1 MQDGLATFGLRH
13 QKTLLFVVVVL
24 TALGVWAYAATPA
37 SIFPNMSFARIDV
50 VVDAGDLPPERVRLG
65 VAQPLERAFLGL
77 PAVTRVTA
85 TSAQGNVEV
94 LVDFESSSDARFD
107 LQYVDQAIAQA
118 RAVLPSD
125 VSTNASIVTPTS
137 EVVLAYAFQS
147 DSMSTTVLREFTERS
162 LVPEF
167 YGVPGL
173 ARMAVMGGRRREFAV
188 TLDPASLAARR
199 ITAGD
204 VGRAIADAND
214 IAAVGVRQQYYQR
227 NVLLLDSTVQTA
239 DELADLQM
247 PDADHNPVR
256 LSALGTVGLGVAP
269 AETAASYN
277 GRKAVVLSFYALP
290 GADAVKMSDE
300 IKRRMAGVARRI
312 PAGVTL
318 SRAWDQTDLVVAS
331 QRNLR
336 DAILVGAFLA
346 ILVILVFLQDL
357 RMTVVAALIIP
368 VAIAVTL
375 VAINRLGETLNLMSV
390 GGLAV
395 AVGLIIDDAIVVVEN
410 ISRHL
415 RIENAPVAAVSAA
428 MRELIAPMTAS
439 TLTTVVVFVPLTLLS
454 GIPGFF
460 FRSLALTLS
469 SALTVSLLLALF
481 VAPVLAGWL
490 IRPREQRPRRDL
502 AAALVR
508 GYEPVLR
515 YALDHR
521 AVVYAACAL
530 VLVATGALL
539 TRLPSDFLPD
549 LDEGQLQIDYRMPV
563 GTTLAASDA
572 AATRMEQLVLADP
585 AVSSVVRLTGIDP
598 NGFSPIAVREG
609 KLRIRLRP
617 ETERAPYRTVI
628 DRLRTRLSAAVPAS
642 DLEFTQLL
650 EEVLGDLTGSPQPI
664 AVTIVGPEQR
674 TLVAVATELADRLAK
689 VHGLSDVF
697 SGVAYDD
704 PTANVEPD
712 QARLASLGLTKSEL
726 GTYLESGAQGFVA
739 ADVPSAAAI
748 VTPVRVRVLGGDLFA
763 TPQGFVAANTLARV
777 GAARPTTD
785 VSELNGQRTMTV
797 TAGLEGDLSTAI
809 AGVRKAL
816 AATRLPPGYT
826 VTIGGAYQEQQQ
838 SFGEFVLV
846 IGIAVLLVYVVM
858 LATFRSFRLPL
869 VILTAIPLAL
879 IGVALALTVTRTP
892 VNVSSYMGLLLLV
905 GIVVKNG
912 ILLVDAA
919 NRRRVAGASV
929 RDALLDAG
937 RVRLRPIVMTTFAAI
952 GGLLPLAFGI
962 GAGAAMERPLAIAV
976 IGGLS
981 TATAFTLI
989 AIPVLYAGIAG
1000 RRAAA

>member
-1 MQDGLATFGLRH
+1 
-13 QKTLLFVVVVL
+13 
-24 TALGVWAYAATPA
+24 
-37 SIFPNMSFARIDV
+37 
-50 VVDAGDLPPERVRLG
+50 
-65 VAQPLERAFLGL
+65 
-77 PAVTRVTA
+77 
-85 TSAQGNVEV
+85 
-94 LVDFESSSDARFD
+94 
-107 LQYVDQAIAQA
+107 
-118 RAVLPSD
+118 
-125 VSTNASIVTPTS
+125 
-137 EVVLAYAFQS
+137 
-147 DSMSTTVLREFTERS
+147 
-162 LVPEF
+162 
-167 YGVPGL
+167 
-173 ARMAVMGGRRREFAV
+173 
-188 TLDPASLAARR
+188 
-199 ITAGD
+199 
-204 VGRAIADAND
+204 
-214 IAAVGVRQQYYQR
+214 
-227 NVLLLDSTVQTA
+227 
-239 DELADLQM
+239 
-247 PDADHNPVR
+247 
-256 LSALGTVGLGVAP
+256 
-269 AETAASYN
+269 
-277 GRKAVVLSFYALP
+277 
-290 GADAVKMSDE
+290 
-300 IKRRMAGVARRI
+300 
-312 PAGVTL
+312 
-318 SRAWDQTDLVVAS
+318 
-331 QRNLR
+331 
-336 DAILVGAFLA
+336 
-346 ILVILVFLQDL
+346 
-357 RMTVVAALIIP
+357 MTVVAALIIP

-515 YALDHR
+515 FALDHR
-521 AVVYAACAL
+521 AVVYAACVL

-617 ETERAPYRTVI
+617 EAERAPYRTVI
-628 DRLRTRLSAAVPAS
+628 DRLRTTLSAAVPAS

-650 EEVLGDLTGSPQPI
+650 EEVLGDLTDRSPAARSPSRSP
-664 AVTIVGPEQR
+664 GPDQR

-689 VHGLSDVF
+689 VRGLSDVF

-704 PTANVEPD
+704 PTATVEPD
-712 QARLASLGLTKSEL
+712 QARRASLGLTKSEL

-797 TAGLEGDLSTAI
+797 TAGLEGDLSTAV

-826 VTIGGAYQEQQQ
+826 VTIG
-838 SFGEFVLV
+838 
-846 IGIAVLLVYVVM
+846 
-858 LATFRSFRLPL
+858 RSLS
-869 VILTAIPLAL
+869 
-879 IGVALALTVTRTP
+879 GG
-892 VNVSSYMGLLLLV
+892 SSS
-905 GIVVKNG
+905 
-912 ILLVDAA
+912 
-919 NRRRVAGASV
+919 RSASSCWSS
-929 RDALLDAG
+929 AS
-937 RVRLRPIVMTTFAAI
+937 PSCW
-952 GGLLPLAFGI
+952 
-962 GAGAAMERPLAIAV
+962 
-976 IGGLS
+976 S
-981 TATAFTLI
+981 TS
-989 AIPVLYAGIAG
+989 
-1000 RRAAA
+1000 

>member
-24 TALGVWAYAATPA
+24 TALGVWAYVATPA
-37 SIFPNMSFARIDV
+37 AIFPNMSFARIDV
-50 VVDAGDLPPERVRLG
+50 VVDAGDLPPERVRLS

-85 TSAQGNVEV
+85 TSAQGNVEL
-94 LVDFESSSDARFD
+94 LVDFDPSSDARFD
-107 LQYVDQAIAQA
+107 LQYVDQAIAQVRGA
-118 RAVLPSD
+118 LPSD
-125 VSTNASIVTPTS
+125 VATNASIVTPTS
-137 EVVLAYAFQS
+137 EVVLAYALGS
-147 DSMSTTVLREFTERS
+147 DAISTTVLREFAERS
-162 LVPEF
+162 LVPQF

-173 ARMAVMGGRRREFAV
+173 ARMAVMGGQQREFAV

-199 ITAGD
+199 ITAAD
-204 VGRAIADAND
+204 VGKAIADANE
-214 IAAVGVRQQYYQR
+214 ISAVGVRQRDYQR
-227 NVLLLDSTVQTA
+227 NVMLLDSTVQTPEA
-239 DELADLQM
+239 LGRLQVT
-247 PDADHNPVR
+247 DADRNPVP
-256 LSALGTVGLGVAP
+256 LSALGTIGVGVAP
-269 AETAASYN
+269 PQTAASYN
-277 GRKAVVLSFYALP
+277 AKKTVVISFYALP

-300 IKRRMAGVARRI
+300 IKRRMRDVAPRI
-312 PAGVTL
+312 PVGVTL
-318 SRAWDQTDLVVAS
+318 DRAWDQTDLVVES

-336 DAILVGAFLA
+336 DAILVGACLA
-346 ILVILVFLQDL
+346 VLVILIFLQDL
-357 RMTVVAALIIP
+357 RMTLVAALIIP
-368 VAIAVTL
+368 IAIAVTL
-375 VAINRLGETLNLMSV
+375 VAMNRLGETLNLMSV

-410 ISRHL
+410 ISRHM
-415 RIENAPVAAVSAA
+415 RIEGEPTSAIASA

-439 TLTTVVVFVPLTLLS
+439 TLTTVVVFIPLTLLG

-469 SALTVSLLLALF
+469 AALTVSLLLALF

-490 IRPREQRPRRDL
+490 IRPRVPKTGRDL
-502 AAALVR
+502 AAAMVR
-508 GYEPVLR
+508 AYEPLLR
-515 YALDHR
+515 LALDHR
-521 AVVYAACAL
+521 GWVYAACAL

-563 GTTLAASDA
+563 GTTLAASDG
-572 AATRMEQLVLADP
+572 AATRMEQIVLADP
-585 AVSSVVRLTGIDP
+585 AVLSVVRLTGVDP
-598 NGFSPIAVREG
+598 NGFSPIPVREG

-617 ETERAPYRTVI
+617 ERERAAYRTVI
-628 DRLRTRLSAAVPAS
+628 DPLRTQLSAAVPAG

-664 AVTIVGPEQR
+664 AVTIAGPDHA
-674 TLVAVATELADRLAK
+674 TLAGVATALANDLSK
-689 VHGLSDVF
+689 VHGVSDVF

-704 PTANVEPD
+704 PTAPVEPNG
-712 QARLASLGLTKSEL
+712 ARLASLGLSKSDL
-726 GTYLESGAQGFVA
+726 GTFLESGAQGFVA
-739 ADVPSAAAI
+739 ASVPAAASL
-748 VTPVRVRVLGGDLFA
+748 TPVRVRVLGGDLVPTA
-763 TPQGFVAANTLARV
+763 QGLVASNTLANLGPGRL
-777 GAARPTTD
+777 TTD
-785 VSELNGQRTMTV
+785 VTELNGQRTMTV

-809 AGVRKAL
+809 AGVRRVL
-816 AATRLPPGYT
+816 AATHLPPGYT
-826 VTIGGAYQEQQQ
+826 ASIGGAYQEQQQ

-846 IGIAVLLVYVVM
+846 ISIAVLLVYVVM

-879 IGVALALTVTRTP
+879 IGVALALTLTHTP

-919 NRRRVAGASV
+919 NRRRIAGESV

-952 GGLLPLAFGI
+952 GGLLPLAFGL

-1000 RRAAA
+1000 RRSPA